1 MVSYSAKAV
10 SLLLSL
16 VPTSALISHNP
27 LFSSSRGVDPSR
39 RPRQSQLDATK
50 VGFIGFGTIAA
61 AIATGLATQS
71 KIDLES
77 IAVSRRSEE
86 KSRAINESF
95 PSLVTVHDDNQEI
108 LDQADLIFLCV
119 LPQQT
124 SEILK
129 TLSFDNS
136 RHTLV
141 SLVVSVLF
149 EEQAY
154 YNPIISVFLF
164 IRAVY
169 RKIRWSDELFKTWF
183 F

>member
-16 VPTSALISHNP
+16 VPSSALISHNP

-71 KIDLES
+71 KIELES

-169 RKIRWSDELFKTWF
+169 RKIR
-183 F
+183 